1 MCQSVAITY
10 RLKMAISA
18 LFSSQNVNM
27 RDFSSQNP
35 LCKSS
40 SYFWSLI
47 GKVLPIGKTLIR
59 HDIFSDIV
67 EFVLIRS
74 MRFIVNNLASLGNF
88 LFFLL
93 SI

>member
-1 MCQSVAITY
+1 
-10 RLKMAISA
+10 MAISA

-35 LCKSS
+35 LYKSS

-59 HDIFSDIV
+59 HDIFRDIV